1 MNKLL
6 TLLDRCL
13 FWLLALL
20 MTSIVLDVCWQVIT
34 RFVLASPSAY
44 TEELARFLLIWI
56 GILGAAFAF
65 RHKAHLGLD
74 LVTSQLTGRPA
85 QLAQIAGLTV
95 SLVFALVVMVYGG
108 FSLMSLTLSLKQTS
122 AALGL
127 PMGYVY
133 SVLPLSGALIA
144 FYCLVFLRDAL
155 RAPATADSP
164 TQQITEQE

>member
-1 MNKLL
+1 MNKILM
-6 TLLDRCL
+6 LLDRGL

-74 LVTSQLTGRPA
+74 LVTSQLTGRSA
-85 QLAQIAGLTV
+85 QVAQIFALLV
-95 SLVFALVVMVYGG
+95 SLSFALVVMVHGG
-108 FSLMSLTLSLKQTS
+108 ASLMALTLSLKQTS

-133 SVLPLSGALIA
+133 SVLPLSGALIG

-155 RAPATADSP
+155 RAPLAAHPHSDTT
-164 TQQITEQE
+164 TQES